1 MGEKTE
7 KIDEKTEMMGNITGK
22 MGNKL
27 HSVHMT
33 GKMGGEMGR
42 IPRKMGDMTVKM
54 ENMTN

>member
-1 MGEKTE
+1 
-7 KIDEKTEMMGNITGK
+7 MMGNITGK

-27 HSVHMT
+27 HNIHMT
-33 GKMGGEMGR
+33 GKMGGEIGT